1 MKQYVVIIP
10 PDEPA
15 RKKLWFPEDG
25 LLELQ
30 SIVGGSVETVPAG
43 REGFL
48 LVVNED
54 GKNEQLRYNKRAT
67 ELLPYFIRKR
77 DCIVGTAVL
86 MKRGAEDLEPFS
98 KEEAER
104 WLLLIS

>member
-15 RKKLWFPEDG
+15 RKKLWLPEDG

-30 SIVGGSVETVPAG
+30 SIVGGSIETVPTE
-43 REGFL
+43 RDGFL
-48 LVVNED
+48 LVINED
-54 GKNEQLRYNKRAT
+54 GKYERLLKNKQAT
-67 ELLPYFIRKR
+67 GILPHFMKKFDYIA
-77 DCIVGTAVL
+77 GTAVL
-86 MKRGAEDLEPFS
+86 MKRGAEDVEPFS

-104 WLLLIS
+104 WLAII

>member
-10 PDEPA
+10 PNEPA
-15 RKKLWFPEDG
+15 RKKLWLPEDG

-30 SIVGGSVETVPAG
+30 SIVGGNIETVPTE

-54 GKNEQLRYNKRAT
+54 GKYERLLKNRQATGILPEWLRLKDYIA
-67 ELLPYFIRKR
+67 
-77 DCIVGTAVL
+77 GTAVL
-86 MKRGAEDLEPFS
+86 MKRGAEDIEPFS

>member
-15 RKKLWFPEDG
+15 RKKLWLPEDG

-30 SIVGGSVETVPAG
+30 SIVGGNIETVPTE

-54 GKNEQLRYNKRAT
+54 GKYERLLKNRQATGILPGWLRLKDYIA
-67 ELLPYFIRKR
+67 
-77 DCIVGTAVL
+77 GTAVL
-86 MKRGAEDLEPFS
+86 MKRGAEDVEPFS

-104 WLLLIS
+104 WLAII

>member
-15 RKKLWFPEDG
+15 RKKLWLPEDG

-30 SIVGGSVETVPAG
+30 SIVGGNIETVPTE

-48 LVVNED
+48 LVVNEE
-54 GKNEQLRYNKRAT
+54 GKNEQLSRNRQAT
-67 ELLPYFIRKR
+67 GILPGWLRLKDYIA
-77 DCIVGTAVL
+77 GTAVL
-86 MKRGAEDLEPFS
+86 MKRGAEDIEPFS

-104 WLLLIS
+104 WLAVI